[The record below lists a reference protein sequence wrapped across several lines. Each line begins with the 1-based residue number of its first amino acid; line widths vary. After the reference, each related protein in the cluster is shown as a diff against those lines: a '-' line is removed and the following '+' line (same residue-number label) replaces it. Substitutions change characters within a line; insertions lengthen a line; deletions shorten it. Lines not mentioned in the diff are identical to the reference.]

1 MSERESEQI
10 DAPDWL
16 LKLGRAVYPI
26 ATKGWLVLGLVLGL
40 LVLFGQLELGR
51 ALWWMIIGSA
61 LMLST
66 PFAFGLLVGVTN
78 FVQRRSE
85 QGDEG
90 DDD

>member
-1 MSERESEQI
+1 MSETNNDQR
-10 DAPDWL
+10 DAPEWL
-16 LKLGRAVYPI
+16 LRIGRAVYPI

-66 PFAFGLLVGVTN
+66 PFAFGLLVAVTS
-78 FVQRRSE
+78 FLQRRGE
-85 QGDEG
+85 QTETDP
-90 DDD
+90 D